1 MITVG
6 ETASKVRHVSAQDID
21 TFATM
26 CEDFNPLHHD
36 ADYAAASRFG
46 GIIASGPH
54 YVSLLMGL
62 LATHFAQHGPQVG
75 VECSVRF
82 VKPVRAGDTLEFKWV
97 VVAIEPK
104 SRGDIVSLEG
114 SITNQGGETVL
125 TATSKILA
133 IRE

>member
-1 MITVG
+1 MITLG
-6 ETASKVRHVSAQDID
+6 ETARKVRHVSAEDIKV
-21 TFATM
+21 FANM

-36 ADYAAASRFG
+36 AEYAAASRFG

-75 VECSVRF
+75 VECAVRF
-82 VKPVRAGDTLEFKWV
+82 VKPVRAGDTLEYKWV

-125 TATSKILA
+125 TASSKILA